1 MVYRNDITTAVL
13 RVSSSLDLVT
23 VLQEVVDSARAL
35 TGARYGLIVTADRA
49 ASVEEFVTSGLAAG
63 EKERLA
69 DWPDGPRLF
78 AHFRDLAGPLRIPD
92 LPAYV
97 RALGFSADL
106 MQSKMLQAAPMRHR
120 GALVGL
126 FFLGE
131 KREGLEF
138 TGDDEEVLML
148 FTAQAASVIANARAH
163 RGERR
168 ARADLETLIETSPA
182 GVVVFDGTSG
192 DFLSL
197 NREARRIVKG
207 LSMPGRSKE
216 GLLALVTCRRTDGRG
231 VALAEFP
238 MAQLLSS
245 AKTVRAE
252 EMTLSVPDGRSVTTL
267 VNASPIW
274 SPNGSWSRSRTSP
287 RSRKGRNG
295 RPGPGRGRGRLHR
308 QAVLPGGTR
317 GARAGRTTP
326 ECRTGAVRARGTLDP
341 LRPAAGR
348 LGRPAPEAHAH
359 RVRAAPCALPQR
371 RTGAHARVAAAP
383 GPGAGATTA
392 LPPTPSSCAPS

>member
-1 MVYRNDITTAVL
+1 MVYRNDITAAVL

-35 TGARYGLIVTADRA
+35 TGARYGLIVTVDRA
-49 ASVEEFVTSGLAAG
+49 ASVEECVTSGLAAG

-69 DWPDGPRLF
+69 HWPAGPRLF

-106 MQSKMLQAAPMRHR
+106 MQSKTLQAAPMRHR

-126 FFLGE
+126 VFLGE

-148 FTAQAASVIANARAH
+148 FT
-163 RGERR
+163 
-168 ARADLETLIETSPA
+168 
-182 GVVVFDGTSG
+182 
-192 DFLSL
+192 
-197 NREARRIVKG
+197 
-207 LSMPGRSKE
+207 
-216 GLLALVTCRRTDGRG
+216 
-231 VALAEFP
+231 ALAEFP

-267 VNASPIW
+267 VNASPIR
-274 SPNGSWSRSRTSP
+274 SPDGAVERVVVALQDLAPLEEGTKRSSGPWTRARPTTSSSRSPRRNSRRACGP
-287 RSRKGRNG
+287 HYAGAPDRSRSCSGNSRS
-295 RPGPGRGRGRLHR
+295 
-308 QAVLPGGTR
+308 ATTGG
-317 GARAGRTTP
+317 GSP
-326 ECRTGAVRARGTLDP
+326 W
-341 LRPAAGR
+341 AAG
-348 LGRPAPEAHAH
+348 P
-359 RVRAAPCALPQR
+359 
-371 RTGAHARVAAAP
+371 
-383 GPGAGATTA
+383 
-392 LPPTPSSCAPS
+392 

>member
-1 MVYRNDITTAVL
+1 MR
-13 RVSSSLDLVT
+13 RSGWP
-23 VLQEVVDSARAL
+23 
-35 TGARYGLIVTADRA
+35 TGRTDR
-49 ASVEEFVTSGLAAG
+49 G
-63 EKERLA
+63 
-69 DWPDGPRLF
+69 LF

-106 MQSKMLQAAPMRHR
+106 MQSKTLQAAPMRHR

-148 FTAQAASVIANARAH
+148 FTALAATVIANARAH
-163 RGERR
+163 RDERR
-168 ARADLETLIETSPA
+168 ARADLETLIGTSPV

-197 NREARRIVKG
+197 NREARRIVEG

-216 GLLALVTCRRTDGRG
+216 GLLALVTCRRADGRE

-267 VNASPIW
+267 VNASPIR
-274 SPNGSWSRSRTSP
+274 SPDGAVERVVVALQDLAPLEEGTKRSSRPWTRARPTTSSSRSPRRNSRRACGP
-287 RSRKGRNG
+287 HYAGAPDRSRSCSGNSRS
-295 RPGPGRGRGRLHR
+295 
-308 QAVLPGGTR
+308 ATTGG
-317 GARAGRTTP
+317 GSP
-326 ECRTGAVRARGTLDP
+326 W
-341 LRPAAGR
+341 AAG
-348 LGRPAPEAHAH
+348 P
-359 RVRAAPCALPQR
+359 
-371 RTGAHARVAAAP
+371 
-383 GPGAGATTA
+383 
-392 LPPTPSSCAPS
+392 